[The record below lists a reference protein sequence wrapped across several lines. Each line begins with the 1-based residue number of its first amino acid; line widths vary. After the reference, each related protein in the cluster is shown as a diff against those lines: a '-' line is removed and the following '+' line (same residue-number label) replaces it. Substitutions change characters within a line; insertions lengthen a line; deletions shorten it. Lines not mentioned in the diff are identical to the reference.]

1 MAASLPRAGM
11 LVLAAVGLAQVLVTL
26 DYFSL
31 TVALPQMA
39 HDLDVT
45 TTDMQWALTAYLVS
59 FASLMVAGGRIGD
72 ILGRRRTLLVGI
84 VVFGAASLLCGLAY
98 DEYMLVACRVLQG
111 IGAAILFPVSMGV
124 VGNAFDEETRPRAI
138 GIVVLVSTV
147 GTALGPLVGG
157 VLTDALD
164 WRWVFLLNVP
174 FSVLAAVMVM
184 LFVSESRDES
194 VSRHVDYRGVVT
206 LSAAIVALTLVIDR
220 GPTWADSDPAALA
233 GCLVAVVA
241 LFVAFVLLER
251 RVESPLV
258 DLPTFRSH
266 GFVMVTVSGFLSNFL
281 WALSVFVATLWLQ
294 DVKGLSPL
302 ESGLA
307 FLAMSAG
314 VACAG
319 PLSGRLVVRHDVGG
333 LMAIAALIGAAGAVG
348 VSLVD
353 ALPAWLPLFGVLG
366 LGVGVNYALVNQGA
380 LASVPPEK
388 AGAASGIALTALVI
402 GAAVA
407 TVLAAT
413 LLEELSGGQGVDQD
427 AVDTVLRVG
436 ALAGVGAALPA
447 GMLWLRRRRAVGA
460 EQPEAA

>member
-1 MAASLPRAGM
+1 M

-184 LFVSESRDES
+184 LFVSESRDET

>member
-1 MAASLPRAGM
+1 MAPSLPRAGV

-72 ILGRRRTLLVGI
+72 IVGRRRTLLVGI

-124 VGNAFDEETRPRAI
+124 VGNAFDDETRPRAI

-184 LFVSESRDES
+184 LFVRESRDES
-194 VSRHVDYRGVVT
+194 VSRHVNYRGVVT
-206 LSAAIVALTLVIDR
+206 LSAAIVALTLAIDR
-220 GPTWADSDPAALA
+220 GPTWADSAPAALA

-281 WALSVFVATLWLQ
+281 WALSAFVATLWLQ
-294 DVKGLSPL
+294 DVKDLSPL

-333 LMAIAALIGAAGAVG
+333 LMAIAGLVGAAGAIG
-348 VSLVD
+348 VSLVN
-353 ALPAWLPLFGVLG
+353 ALPVWLPLFGILG
-366 LGVGVNYALVNQGA
+366 LGVGMNYALLNQAA

-413 LLEELSGGQGVDQD
+413 LLEELSGGPNVDQD
-427 AVDTVLRVG
+427 AVNTVLRVG
-436 ALAGVGAALPA
+436 ALAGIAAALPP
-447 GMLWLRRRRAVGA
+447 GMLWLRRRREAGA

>member
-1 MAASLPRAGM
+1 VAASLPRAGM

-184 LFVSESRDES
+184 LFVSESRDET

>member
-1 MAASLPRAGM
+1 MAPSLPRAGV

-72 ILGRRRTLLVGI
+72 IVGRRRTLLVGI

-124 VGNAFDEETRPRAI
+124 VGNAFDDETRPRAI

-184 LFVSESRDES
+184 LFVRESRDES

-206 LSAAIVALTLVIDR
+206 LSAAIVALTLAIDR
-220 GPTWADSDPAALA
+220 GPTWADSAPAALA

-281 WALSVFVATLWLQ
+281 WALSAFVATLWLQ
-294 DVKGLSPL
+294 DVKDLSPL

-333 LMAIAALIGAAGAVG
+333 LMAIAGLVGAAGAIG
-348 VSLVD
+348 VSLVN
-353 ALPAWLPLFGVLG
+353 ALPVWLPLFGILG
-366 LGVGVNYALVNQGA
+366 LGVGMNYALLNQAA

-413 LLEELSGGQGVDQD
+413 LLEELSGGPNVDQD
-427 AVDTVLRVG
+427 AVNTVLRVG
-436 ALAGVGAALPA
+436 ALAGIAAALPP
-447 GMLWLRRRRAVGA
+447 GMLWLRRRREAGA